1 MPDIVTADSRV
12 RVLPAGPPEG
22 VVSISRRVSDL
33 GMGAASIGVE
43 AMLDAVERFRPNGSS
58 ERHREPTVLREMARA
73 ATGMVLVA
81 EARAVNVAEAME
93 LGAQRAVEVGSQMP
107 IVRDALVGFS
117 SFLGR
122 WSARADL
129 EQARRRA
136 ETTDFVA
143 RMIPAVVDALIERI
157 DIGAVM
163 GRVPLAEILGAVDI
177 DAILDQVDINQV
189 LAHVDVDGLIQR
201 VDVDGLIQRVDVD
214 GLMTRVDVA
223 ALLDRIDLSSIVG
236 EVLDEV
242 DIGAIVREST
252 GSITGDAVD
261 GARVTAM
268 RIDTFVGRVAD
279 RVLLRGANDRSGLAP
294 PAPVPDE
301 PVPRP
306 TRGGTDA

>member
-1 MPDIVTADSRV
+1 VSDIVTADSRV

-122 WSARADL
+122 WSARADV

-157 DIGAVM
+157 NIGAVM
-163 GRVPLAEILGAVDI
+163 ERVPLGEILGAVDI
-177 DAILDQVDINQV
+177 DAILDQVDLNQV
-189 LAHVDVDGLIQR
+189 LTHVDVDGLIQR
-201 VDVDGLIQRVDVD
+201 VDLDS
-214 GLMTRVDVA
+214 LMTRVDVA

-242 DIGAIVREST
+242 DIGSIVREST

-268 RIDTFVGRVAD
+268 RVDTFVGRVAD
-279 RVLLRGANDRSGLAP
+279 RILLRGANDRSGLPIP
-294 PAPVPDE
+294 PEDE
-301 PVPRP
+301 V
-306 TRGGTDA
+306 GS